1 MKCPLATTALR
12 PCPIPSAPCPA
23 GRPGFSLL
31 ELLVALTLG
40 GLVLS
45 AATAT
50 VLSQTRLARVTAA
63 QAQRNEVLRVAAQ
76 VLSTETRWLNAARD
90 VRAWSGDS
98 LSLRAFRASG
108 TVCHVQQDGSALA
121 SLVLLRAPDADKD
134 SLLILRDSSTE
145 LAAQLLS
152 AEPATAPCGTART
165 FSLRTAEQL
174 HTGDVILLFESGNY
188 YLAERA
194 LRYRLGGEGR
204 QPLTEEAFVS
214 ARTHFLP
221 GFDGG
226 AAVLRMAGAPSSEES
241 MQLRLAFLGN
251 RPR

>member
-1 MKCPLATTALR
+1 V
-12 PCPIPSAPCPA
+12 
-23 GRPGFSLL
+23 RPGFSLL

-50 VLSQTRLARVTAA
+50 LLSQTRLARVTAA

-90 VRAWSGDS
+90 VRAWSSDS

-121 SLVLLRAPDADKD
+121 SLVTLRAPDADKD
-134 SLLILRDSSTE
+134 SLLILRDSSIE

-152 AEPATAPCGTART
+152 AAPATAPCGTART
-165 FSLRTAEQL
+165 FSLRTSEQL
-174 HTGDVILLFESGNY
+174 HSGDVVLLFESGNY
-188 YLAERA
+188 YLADRA

-204 QPLTEEAFVS
+204 QPLTEEAFVA

-221 GFDGG
+221 GLGGG
-226 AAVLRMAGAPSSEES
+226 AAELRMAGAPPSEES
-241 MQLRLAFLGN
+241 MQLRLSFLGD